1 METRP
6 HTLPVAVGLL
16 SDADTEELPYNHLH
30 WQENGL
36 EDLLGFSGSD
46 FLWFNYVWIWSEKQ
60 LHSNSILL
68 LQCQSYVFS
77 SPNVR

>member
-6 HTLPVAVGLL
+6 HTLTVAVDLL

-36 EDLLGFSGSD
+36 EALLRLFGSD
-46 FLWFNYVWIWSEKQ
+46 FL
-60 LHSNSILL
+60 
-68 LQCQSYVFS
+68 
-77 SPNVR
+77 